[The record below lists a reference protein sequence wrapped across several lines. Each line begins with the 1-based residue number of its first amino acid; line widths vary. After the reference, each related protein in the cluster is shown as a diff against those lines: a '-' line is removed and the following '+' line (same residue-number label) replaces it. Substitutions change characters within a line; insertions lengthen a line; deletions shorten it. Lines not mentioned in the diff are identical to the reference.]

1 MLHTKVP
8 HIEEIIGEA
17 IKKARQSAQPQLVS
31 VVDRIDYIDPYS
43 FLYAGQSIDQHR
55 LFWKS
60 ADEPFT
66 LVGVGSVTMMTSADS
81 DRFTQLQEEWNS
93 LVDQAITYD
102 EYGEKGTGIVSIGGF
117 PFDPDEENA
126 RPWKSY
132 DESRLTVPAFL
143 LTNRGYQSYLTSNF
157 MVQPEDHPKQIV
169 REWKDQKDQ
178 LLSQQDFQLQ
188 LPVRTCEKEIDPE
201 QWKESVLQATVD
213 IKRGVLEK
221 VVLARELQVSF
232 EEPVQLEA
240 VLKALAETQTNSYIF
255 SFESNGEHFI
265 GATPERLAKLEQQ
278 RLISTC
284 LAGTIPRGQTEEEDR
299 NLGQELLYD
308 PKNRQ
313 EHQFVVE
320 MIKEAVEACSSNVE
334 VPKTPVI
341 YPLRN
346 MQHLYT
352 PVMATL
358 DTGYTLLD
366 VIERLHP
373 TPALGGLPQKKS
385 VEYIREYE
393 SLNRG
398 WYAGPVGWMDDRNNG
413 EFAVAIR
420 SALLQGDKA
429 SLFAGCGVVEDSD
442 PIAEY
447 KETAVKLQP
456 MLSVLGGC

>member
-1 MLHTKVP
+1 MLHTRVP

-17 IKKARQSAQPQLVS
+17 IKKAKQSDQPQLVS
-31 VVDRIDYIDPYS
+31 VVDRIDYTDPYS
-43 FLYAGQSIDQHR
+43 FLYAGQGIDQHR

-60 ADEPFT
+60 AEEPFT
-66 LVGVGSVTMMTSADS
+66 LVGVGAVTRMTSTDQN
-81 DRFTQLQEEWNS
+81 RFTQLQAEWNS
-93 LVDQAITYD
+93 LIDGAITYD
-102 EYGEKGTGIVSIGGF
+102 EFGQKGTGIVSMGGF
-117 PFDPDEENA
+117 SFDPEEKNE
-126 RPWKSY
+126 RPWESFE
-132 DESRLTVPAFL
+132 ESRLTVPAFL
-143 LTNRGYQSYLTSNF
+143 LTNHGYQSYLTSNF
-157 MVQPEDHPKQIV
+157 MIYPEDHQKQII
-169 REWKDQKDQ
+169 REWKDNWDE
-178 LLSQQDFQLQ
+178 LLDTQDFQFQ
-188 LPVRTCEKEIDPE
+188 LPVRSGEKEIDPE
-201 QWKESVLQATVD
+201 EWKESVLQATVD

-221 VVLARELQVSF
+221 VVLARELQVKF
-232 EEPVQLEA
+232 EQPVQLEA

-278 RLISTC
+278 QLISTC
-284 LAGTIPRGQTEEEDR
+284 LAGTIPRGHTEEEDR
-299 NLGQELLYD
+299 KLGQELLYD

-320 MIKEAVEACSSNVE
+320 MIKEAVEACSHDVQI
-334 VPKTPVI
+334 PKAPVI

-346 MQHLYT
+346 LQHLYT
-352 PVMATL
+352 PVSATL
-358 DTGYTLLD
+358 DPGYTLLD

-447 KETAVKLQP
+447 EETAVKLQP

>member
-8 HIEEIIGEA
+8 HIEDIIGEA
-17 IKKARQSAQPQLVS
+17 IKNARLKNEPQMIS
-31 VVDRIDYIDPYS
+31 VVERVPYTDPYS
-43 FLYAGQSIDQHR
+43 FLYNGQEIDQHR

-60 ADEPFT
+60 AEEAFT
-66 LVGVGSVTMMTSADS
+66 LVGIGSVQKLMSSGAE
-81 DRFTQLQEEWNS
+81 RFTTLQEAWNR
-93 LVDQAITYD
+93 LVEGSVTYD
-102 EYGEKGTGIVSIGGF
+102 EYGEKGTGVVALGGF
-117 PFDPDEENA
+117 SFDPEEENA
-126 RPWKSY
+126 GPWQAFEDSQM
-132 DESRLTVPAFL
+132 TVPAFL
-143 LTNRGYQSYLTSNF
+143 LTNRDNASYLTSNF
-157 MVQPEDHPKQIV
+157 VIYPEDHHKQTIHSWKEQ
-169 REWKDQKDQ
+169 RESLFAESRVQWK
-178 LLSQQDFQLQ
+178 
-188 LPVRTCEKEIDPE
+188 LPVRTGENEVSPE
-201 QWKESVLQATVD
+201 EWKESVLQATVD
-213 IKRGVLEK
+213 IKRGELDK
-221 VVLARELQVSF
+221 VVLARELEVSF
-232 EEPVQLEA
+232 EQPVQLEA

-265 GATPERLAKLEQQ
+265 GATPERLAKLENQQ
-278 RLISTC
+278 LVSTC
-284 LAGTIPRGQTEEEDR
+284 LAGTIPRGHTEKEDR
-299 NLGQELLYD
+299 QLGEELLYD

-320 MIKEAVEACSSNVE
+320 MIKEAVEACSHDVH
-334 VPKTPVI
+334 VPKAPVI

-352 PVMATL
+352 PVTATL
-358 DTGYTLLD
+358 NEGYTLLE

-385 VEYIREYE
+385 VDYIRRCE

-398 WYAGPVGWMDDRNNG
+398 WYAGPVGWMDGRNNG

-447 KETAVKLQP
+447 EETAVKLQP